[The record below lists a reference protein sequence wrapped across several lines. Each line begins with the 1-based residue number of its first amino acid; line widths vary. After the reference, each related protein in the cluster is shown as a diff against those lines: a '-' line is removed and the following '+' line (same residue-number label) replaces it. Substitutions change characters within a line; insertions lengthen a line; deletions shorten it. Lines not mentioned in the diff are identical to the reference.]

1 MRILFF
7 FPIKRKTELERI
19 KEKDIVN
26 NKNIAISFIIVIIL
40 LLYNHY
46 QSRNYFN
53 CVISFLQ
60 DKDTKCLQNLAML
73 DSNLLYIIII

>member
-46 QSRNYFN
+46 QSRNYLN
-53 CVISFLQ
+53 
-60 DKDTKCLQNLAML
+60 A
-73 DSNLLYIIII
+73 